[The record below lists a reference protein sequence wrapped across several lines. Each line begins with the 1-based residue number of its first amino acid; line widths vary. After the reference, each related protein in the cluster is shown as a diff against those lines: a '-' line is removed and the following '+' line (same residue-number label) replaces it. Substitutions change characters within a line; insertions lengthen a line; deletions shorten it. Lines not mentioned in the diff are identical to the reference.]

1 MSAWWQ
7 EAVFYQVYP
16 RSFQDGNGDG
26 VGDLPGII
34 GRLDY
39 LVETLGVEAVWLS
52 PFYPSPLADFGYDVA
67 DYCGVDPLFGDLGDF
82 DRLLAAAHERG
93 LRLVVDLVPNHTSDR
108 HPWFLESR
116 SSRHSPRRN
125 WYVWRDPGPGGAPPN
140 NWQSMFGGPAWEW
153 DATTGQYYLHSFLAE
168 QPDLDWRNPAVQTAM
183 HGVMRFW
190 LDRGVDGFRIDV
202 ADFLMKDPE
211 LGDDPPPAAPVSD
224 TEADGDVP
232 ATLRSRAHPDIHG
245 VFREIRALLDDYGPQ
260 RLAIGEIHEYDW
272 ARWAS
277 YYGSD
282 DELHLPF
289 NFSMLHARWRADG
302 FRRRVEALEAS
313 LPPGAWPNYVLGNH
327 DEPRLAGR
335 FGEGP
340 SRVAAMLLLTLRG
353 TPTLY
358 YGDELGLP
366 ELDVAPERQQDPLGR
381 RVPGRGRD
389 GCRTPMPWDGGPN
402 GGFCPPGVMPWLPL
416 GPAAAERNVEAE
428 LADPRSHLSLYRA
441 LLSLR
446 RRSPALRL
454 GAYQA
459 IEDVPPGCFAY
470 RRTHPGA
477 EGMTVVLNFLPA
489 DVEVG
494 GLPPGRI
501 VASTGRD
508 REGKMVPGRLR
519 LGPDEGVVIEEGAV

>member
-7 EAVFYQVYP
+7 EAVFYHVYP

-26 VGDLPGII
+26 VGDLAGII

-39 LVETLGVEAVWLS
+39 LSETLGVDAVWLS
-52 PFYPSPLADFGYDVA
+52 PFYPSPMADFGYDVA

-116 SSRHSPRRN
+116 SSRHSPRRD
-125 WYVWRDPGPGGAPPN
+125 WYVWKDPGPGGGLPN
-140 NWQSMFGGPAWEW
+140 NWQSLFDGPAWEW

-168 QPDLDWRNPAVQTAM
+168 QPDLDWRNPAVRAAM
-183 HGVMRFW
+183 HGVMGFW

-211 LGDDPPPAAPVSD
+211 FGDDPPPAAPVSD

-245 VFREIRALLDDYGPQ
+245 VFREIRALLDGYRPQ

-272 ARWAS
+272 SRWAS

-313 LPPGAWPNYVLGNH
+313 LPPVAWPNYVLGSH

-366 ELDVAPERQQDPLGR
+366 QLEIPPERQQDPLGR
-381 RVPGRGRD
+381 RVPGQGRD
-389 GCRTPMPWDGGPN
+389 GCRTPMPWDGAPN
-402 GGFCPPGVMPWLPL
+402 GGFCPAGVMPWLPL

-441 LLSLR
+441 LLALR
-446 RRSPALRL
+446 RRSPALRR

-459 IEDVPPGCFAY
+459 IESVPPGCFAY

-477 EGMTVVLNFLPA
+477 EAMTVVLNFLPA

-501 VASTGRD
+501 VASTCPD
-508 REGKMVPGRLR
+508 RENELVPGRLR

>member
-1 MSAWWQ
+1 VSAWWQ

-26 VGDLPGII
+26 VGDLAGII
-34 GRLDY
+34 GHLDY
-39 LVETLGVEAVWLS
+39 LSETLGVDAVWLS
-52 PFYPSPLADFGYDVA
+52 PFYPSPMADFGYDVA

-116 SSRHSPRRN
+116 SSRHSPRRD
-125 WYVWRDPGPGGAPPN
+125 WYVWKDPGPGGGLPN
-140 NWQSMFGGPAWEW
+140 NWQSLFDGPAWEW

-168 QPDLDWRNPAVQTAM
+168 QPDLDWRNPAVRAAM
-183 HGVMRFW
+183 HGVMGFW

-211 LGDDPPPAAPVSD
+211 FGDDPAPG
-224 TEADGDVP
+224 APGRP
-232 ATLRSRAHPDIHG
+232 RSRAHPDVHA
-245 VFREIRALLDDYGPQ
+245 VFREMRALLERYRPE
-260 RLAIGEIHEYDW
+260 RIAIGEIHEDDP
-272 ARWAS
+272 AVWAS
-277 YYGSD
+277 YYGSGS
-282 DELHLPF
+282 ELHLPF
-289 NFSMLHARWRADG
+289 NFSLFDAPWDPAAVRS
-302 FRRRVEALEAS
+302 RVETLES
-313 LPPGAWPNYVLGNH
+313 VLGAGTWPNYVLGSH
-327 DEPRLAGR
+327 DELRLAFRLGD
-335 FGEGP
+335 GP

-366 ELDVAPERQQDPLGR
+366 QLEIPPERQQDPLGR

-389 GCRTPMPWDGGPN
+389 GCRTPMPWDGAPN
-402 GGFCPPGVMPWLPL
+402 GGFCPAGVEPWLPL

-441 LLSLR
+441 LLTLR
-446 RRSPALRL
+446 RRSVSLRL
-454 GAYQA
+454 GAHHA
-459 IEDVPPGCFAY
+459 VEGVPPGCFAY

-477 EGMTVVLNFLPA
+477 EAMTVVLNFLPA

-501 VASTGRD
+501 VASTCPD
-508 REGKMVPGRLR
+508 RENELVPGRLR